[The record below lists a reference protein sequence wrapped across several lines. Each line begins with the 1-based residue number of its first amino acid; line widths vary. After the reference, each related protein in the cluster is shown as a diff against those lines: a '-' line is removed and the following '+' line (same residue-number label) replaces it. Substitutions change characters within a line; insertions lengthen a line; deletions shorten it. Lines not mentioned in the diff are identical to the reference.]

1 MRILLAN
8 EARQGGGGVET
19 YLASLIPHLEARGHE
34 VALLYGNTAAE
45 TGPMSI
51 ATARSWSVADEGID
65 RAMAGVRAWGP
76 DACFSHNMRALDV
89 DEALC
94 DAWPTFKMMHG
105 YFGACLSGHKAFSF
119 PSLTPCP
126 RVCGAGC
133 LAYYLPRHCGQL
145 RPDVMAAQYSWAMRQ
160 QRLFARY
167 AGIVVAS
174 AHMRREYLRYDV
186 APDRLH
192 AIPLFAA
199 GDRHAAGA
207 ASPATDVVFLGRMTP
222 LKGADVLVR
231 AVHHAARVLRRPL
244 RMVLA
249 GDGPERPHLERLV
262 ATLGAGG
269 ILTAQF
275 PGWVDAAARAA
286 LLSRAS
292 LVAVPS
298 IWPEP
303 FGLVGLEA
311 AQFGVPAVA
320 FDVGGIREW
329 LTHDVNGHV
338 ADLSGGAIGLGDA
351 IATVLGDAATLAR
364 LAKGA
369 RETASTMSADAH
381 MARLEQV
388 LAGALAA

>member
-19 YLASLIPHLEARGHE
+19 YLASLVPQLEARGHA
-34 VALLYGNTAAE
+34 VALLYANSAVQ
-45 TGPMSI
+45 TGPMAIVS
-51 ATARSWSVADEGID
+51 ATSWSVADEGLE
-65 RAMAGVRAWGP
+65 RAIAGVRTWRP
-76 DACFSHNMRALDV
+76 DVCFSHNMRALDV

-94 DAWPTFKMMHG
+94 AAWPTFKMMHG

-119 PSLTPCP
+119 PTLTPCP

-133 LAYYLPRHCGQL
+133 LVFYLPRHCGQL
-145 RPDVMAAQYSWAMRQ
+145 RPDVMAAQFSWAMRQ
-160 QRLFARY
+160 QRLFGGY

-174 AHMRREYLRYDV
+174 DHMRREYLRYDIP
-186 APDRLH
+186 PDRLH
-192 AIPLFAA
+192 AIPLFAG
-199 GDRHAAGA
+199 GDRHAPGA
-207 ASPATDVVFLGRMTP
+207 NAPAIDVLFLGRMTP
-222 LKGADVLVR
+222 LKGPVVLVR

-249 GDGPERPHLERLV
+249 GEGPERPHLEQLAV
-262 ATLGAGG
+262 TLGAGG
-269 ILTAQF
+269 LLTAEF

-329 LTHDVNGHV
+329 LTDDVNGRV
-338 ADLSGGAIGLGDA
+338 ADLSGGAASLGDA
-351 IATVLGDAATLAR
+351 IAGVLGDATTQAR

-369 RETASTMSADAH
+369 RETAARLSADAH
-381 MARLEQV
+381 VTSLEHILV
-388 LAGALAA
+388 GAPAA